1 MKFSTPWEHTVID
14 EFLPIELLNQTQKI
28 FDNNIVAETDPKR
41 RRDWP
46 QLKVNFFP
54 KKQKVIIVKFDG
66 EVNRF
71 ESVESEIEG
80 ITLDYIMKLYRLI
93 YPLAKE
99 TNPLISVHDIFII
112 SYSDMCLPHD
122 YRSHTDHEDKLFSG
136 IVYLSSG
143 EFEGTLLQSV
153 FDGPVVKEVEWAPNR
168 LLAFS
173 RTDETW
179 HKYRNF
185 TGESRK
191 TMMFQFVRKAT
202 PTTR

>member
-1 MKFSTPWEHTVID
+1 MNFSVPWEHTVID
-14 EFLPIELLNQTQKI
+14 DFLPIELLHQTEKI
-28 FDNNIVAETDPKR
+28 FDNNIVAETDLKR
-41 RRDWP
+41 KRDWP
-46 QLKVNFFP
+46 QIKINFFP
-54 KKQKVIIVKFDG
+54 KKENLTIVEFDG
-66 EVNRF
+66 EVN
-71 ESVESEIEG
+71 EYKPVEREIED
-80 ITLDYIMKLYRLI
+80 ITLDYIMRLYRLL

-99 TNPLISVHDIFII
+99 TNPLISVHDSLII
-112 SYSDMCLPHD
+112 AYSDMCLHHE

-153 FDGPVVKEVEWAPNR
+153 FNGPVVKEVEWAPNR
-168 LLAFS
+168 LLAFR

-191 TMMFQFVRKAT
+191 TLMFQFVKN
-202 PTTR
+202 TR